1 MRVLLTGASGFTGR
15 HFAQACAAAGHE
27 TVALQANLLDAAAV
41 AREVAEL
48 QPNLAVHLAAISFVG
63 HADERAFYDVN
74 LFGTL
79 NLVEAL
85 KACGSLR
92 KVLIAS
98 SANVYGNSEHS
109 PIAETEAPAPV
120 NHYAT
125 SKAAMEFMVRAR
137 AGDLPLVITRPFN
150 YTGVGQAP
158 QFVIPKLVDH
168 FRRRTPVVQLGN
180 IDVEREYNDVRMLCA
195 AYLHLLEPA
204 VPANTY
210 NVCTGQTYTLN
221 AVLDLL
227 RELTGHDLRVEV
239 DPRLVRSN
247 EIHRLCGNPAR
258 LLQTVGPLPAYPL
271 GDTLSWMLSASAE
284 VEGTA

>member
-1 MRVLLTGASGFTGR
+1 MRILVTGATGFTGR

-27 TVALQANLLDAAAV
+27 AVALQANLQDAAAV
-41 AREVAEL
+41 AREVAAL
-48 QPNLAVHLAAISFVG
+48 QPELAVHLAAISFVG

-85 KACGSLR
+85 KACGSLK

-125 SKAAMEFMVRAR
+125 SKAAMEFMARAR

-168 FRRRTPVVQLGN
+168 FRRRAPVVQLGN

-195 AYLHLLEPA
+195 AYLRLLEPA
-204 VPANTY
+204 VPAGTY

-227 RELTGHDLRVEV
+227 RELTGHDIRVEV

-247 EIHRLCGNPAR
+247 EILRLCGDPNR
-258 LLQTVGPLPAYPL
+258 LLQAAGPLPTYTL
-271 GDTLSWMLSASAE
+271 RETLSWMLPVLPG
-284 VEGTA
+284 VEGAA